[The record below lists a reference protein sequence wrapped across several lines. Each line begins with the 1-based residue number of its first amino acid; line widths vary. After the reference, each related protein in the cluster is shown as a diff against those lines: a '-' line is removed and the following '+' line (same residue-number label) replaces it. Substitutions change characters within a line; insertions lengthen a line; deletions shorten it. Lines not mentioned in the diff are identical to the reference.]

1 MSKGMQLYQR
11 DHFKDKLNRKLD
23 PLIEQEE
30 LLLKSTISE
39 MTESVEKTLAK
50 KIGADVVINKLDKA
64 EKDLEIARRKARS
77 FFENTSRKNKTYQ
90 ANKEWYSK
98 DDDDF
103 SRISVEFCLNQI
115 RKWAK
120 ALAEKKAEETNQGKK
135 LGYLKNLKETCRDQ
149 VMEANVSEELKSSLD
164 NILNN
169 VGIAWNNQVKALPK
183 SKQN

>member
-11 DHFKDKLNRKLD
+11 DHFKSKLRRKLD

-50 KIGADVVINKLDKA
+50 KIGAEKIIDNLEKA
-64 EKDLEIARRKARS
+64 EKDLEMARRKARS
-77 FFENTSRKNKTYQ
+77 FFESTSRKNKTYR

-103 SRISVEFCLNQI
+103 SKISVNFCLNQI

-120 ALAEKKAEETNQGKK
+120 ALAENKAEETNQGKK
-135 LGYLKNLKETCRDQ
+135 LGYLKNLRETCEDQ
-149 VMEANVSEELKSSLD
+149 VMEANVSEDLKKSLD
-164 NILNN
+164 DVLGN
-169 VGIAWNNQVKALPK
+169 VGLTWNNKVKALPK
-183 SKQN
+183 SQQN